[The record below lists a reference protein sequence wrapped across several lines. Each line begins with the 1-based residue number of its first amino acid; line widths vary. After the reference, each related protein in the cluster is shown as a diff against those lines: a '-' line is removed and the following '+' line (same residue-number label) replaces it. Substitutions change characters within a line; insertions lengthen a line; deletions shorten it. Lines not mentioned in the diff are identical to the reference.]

1 MLTNKIQLNFMPTM
15 KKTVLLIVT
24 FTPFSKLFIE
34 SGCSGANKITQ
45 TQLKNVWT
53 HWNWFKHTNQ
63 SFI

>member
-24 FTPFSKLFIE
+24 FTPFSKLFVE

-45 TQLKNVWT
+45 TQLKNV
-53 HWNWFKHTNQ
+53 
-63 SFI
+63 